1 MALNLVWLAFFLVAF
16 VTACVQVAMGDM
28 EVFSRMLTGM
38 FDAARTGFEIALGLT
53 GMMALW
59 LGIMR
64 VGEQAGVVDLFARLV
79 NPLMRHLFPS
89 VPPGHSANGAMMMN
103 VSANVLGLD
112 NAATPLGLQAMR
124 ELQAINPQPQRA
136 SDAQLMFVVL
146 NTAGVTLVPTS
157 VIAIRQALAVKQG
170 LAGFNAADIFLPTL
184 LSTFVGFC
192 AGIAAVAWHQ
202 RINLFRPV
210 LLAYFGGF
218 VAAMGLLFAWLRQF
232 PPQQM
237 AAWIGL
243 IGAGAILTIVV
254 AFLACGALRRIN
266 VYETFVDGAKDGFQ
280 VAIGIVPYLVAAV
293 LVGIA
298 VFRAAGCMDALM
310 QGLSALFSHLGID
323 TRFVP
328 ALPVGL
334 MKTLSGA
341 GARGLMVDV
350 MTTYGVDS
358 FQGKLAAIIQGST
371 ETTFYVLAVY
381 FGSVGIKDTR
391 YALACGLWAD
401 LIGLVGAVLIAYLFF
416 G

>member
-16 VTACVQVAMGDM
+16 VTACVQVVQGDM

-38 FDAARTGFEIALGLT
+38 FDAARTGFEIAIGLT

-64 VGEQAGVVDLFARLV
+64 VGERAGVVDLFARLV

-89 VPPGHSANGAMMMN
+89 VPAGHPANGAMMMN

-124 ELQAINPQPQRA
+124 ELQQINPQPQRA

-157 VIAIRQALAVKQG
+157 VIAIRQAMAVKQG
-170 LAGFNAADIFLPTL
+170 LVGFNAADIFLPTL
-184 LSTFVGFC
+184 LSTFIGFC
-192 AGIAAVAWHQ
+192 AGIAAVAWYQ
-202 RINLFRPV
+202 RINLFKPA

-218 VAAMGLLFAWLRQF
+218 VATMGLLFAWLRQF

-254 AFLACGALRRIN
+254 AFLVCG
-266 VYETFVDGAKDGFQ
+266 E
-280 VAIGIVPYLVAAV
+280 IG
-293 LVGIA
+293 
-298 VFRAAGCMDALM
+298 RA
-310 QGLSALFSHLGID
+310 H
-323 TRFVP
+323 V
-328 ALPVGL
+328 
-334 MKTLSGA
+334 
-341 GARGLMVDV
+341 
-350 MTTYGVDS
+350 
-358 FQGKLAAIIQGST
+358 
-371 ETTFYVLAVY
+371 
-381 FGSVGIKDTR
+381 
-391 YALACGLWAD
+391 
-401 LIGLVGAVLIAYLFF
+401 
-416 G
+416 